1 MRIRK
6 EPDLRGKSP
15 AHIAAYLAERWQGR
29 AICANDLQRI
39 YGMTRE
45 RIDLVIEEMRALGA
59 FENVQHH
66 SMANRENQTSYR
78 IKAHG

>member
-6 EPDLRGKSP
+6 EPNLRGKSP
-15 AHIAAYLAERWQGR
+15 SQIAAYLAQRWQGR
-29 AICANDLQRI
+29 AICPNDLQKI

-66 SMANRENQTSYR
+66 SGGQKENQTTYR